1 MSVVN
6 YIQRVLGLHSEK
18 YFAGLFENI
27 KAKKTVADVDF
38 DAIFPDDIQKFTRL
52 HFSPIEVSKH
62 VAKFLTQKKSNAKIL
77 DIGSGAGKF
86 CMVGSL
92 FTDGH
97 FTGVEQRE
105 SLHVIANEIAET
117 HFLQKVEFILEN
129 IVNIPFGDFDGFYIF
144 NSFYE
149 NVSFDDNITD
159 EINLSQP
166 NYDTYSAYVKQELDK
181 MPVGTRLATYFCS
194 RSIAPD
200 SYKLIED
207 TFNENLNFWEK
218 TK

>member
-1 MSVVN
+1 MSLIN
-6 YIQRVLGLHSEK
+6 SIQRVFGFKSEK
-18 YFAGLFENI
+18 YYSQLLNNI
-27 KAKKTVADVDF
+27 KTNIAVPDSDF

-62 VAKFLTQKKSNAKIL
+62 VAKFLTQKKPNAKIL

-129 IVNIPFGDFDGFYIF
+129 ILNIPFGDFDGFYIF

-166 NYDTYSAYVKQELDK
+166 NYDAYSTYVKDELDN
-181 MPVGTRLATYFCS
+181 MPIGTRLATYFCS
-194 RSIAPD
+194 RSVAPD
-200 SYKLIED
+200 SYELVDD
-207 TFNENLNFWEK
+207 TFNENLNLWIK
-218 TK
+218 TQ

>member
-1 MSVVN
+1 MS
-6 YIQRVLGLHSEK
+6 LLKFLHRSFGYGTAS
-18 YFAGLFENI
+18 YFTSLFENI
-27 KAKKTVADVDF
+27 KANITVIDSDF
-38 DAIFPDDIQKFTRL
+38 DAIFPNDLQKFTRL
-52 HFSPIEVSKH
+52 HFSPIEVSKY
-62 VAKFLTQKKSNAKIL
+62 AAYFLTENKKGAKIL

-86 CMVGSL
+86 CFIGSL
-92 FTDGH
+92 VTDGH
-97 FTGVEQRE
+97 FVGVEQRE
-105 SLHVIANEIAET
+105 SLHNIATEISDT
-117 HFLQKVEFILEN
+117 YHLQGVELLLEN
-129 IVNIPFGDFDGFYIF
+129 ILNIPFDSFDGFYIF

-149 NVSFDDNITD
+149 NLSFDENITD
-159 EINLSQP
+159 EINLKQP

-181 MPVGTRLATYFCS
+181 MPVGTRLVTYFCS